1 MNGLKKIISI
11 ILLSILF
18 NQNEKDTTNKIPI
31 IDFSKGFNIPGIIP
45 EEIPMFSDGLPL
57 FPKDIEAI
65 GILLLISASSSEC
78 QPIRSRPLRYRLIK
92 HPLNSVLQ

>member
-45 EEIPMFSDGLPL
+45 EEIPMFSGGLPL

-65 GILLLISASSSEC
+65 IAKSGNSGPV
-78 QPIRSRPLRYRLIK
+78 QTIRVEQAPLKITTDTKPQEPYK
-92 HPLNSVLQ
+92 M